1 MNLGDDTDTV
11 GAVYGQLA
19 GCYYGYEAIPVEWR
33 EKCFLSTLITLMANE
48 IHDLAAEVKLPP
60 LPIPDGA
67 DWMDAFQR
75 RSGEERECV

>member
-19 GCYYGYEAIPVEWR
+19 GCYYGYEGIPVEWR

-48 IHDLAAEVKLPP
+48 IRDLAAEVKLPP
-60 LPIPDGA
+60 LPIPDGV